1 MKKIFILLAA
11 SVVTLAANAQN
22 ITQVSKKEMKHEKHQ
37 EKKNERKELR
47 KLEGTEASYQSKE
60 AFLEA
65 FPNAT
70 DVNWSR
76 DKFYDIASFN
86 LNGIHQT
93 AYYDYKSELVGTV
106 IPKTFSD
113 LPASAQKWIDKKY
126 AGYEKGRVILFDD
139 NEYNETDMMLYGL
152 QFQDEDNYF
161 IELQKGTSDIVLQ
174 VTPEGNVFYFTE
186 VK

>member
-1 MKKIFILLAA
+1 MKKIFIFLAA

-22 ITQVSKKEMKHEKHQ
+22 ITQVSKKEMKHEKHL

-47 KLEGTEASYQSKE
+47 KLEGNEPSYQSKD
-60 AFLEA
+60 AFLGDFA
-65 FPNAT
+65 NAT

-76 DKFYDIASFN
+76 DKYYDIVSFTQ
-86 LNGIHQT
+86 NGIHQT
-93 AYYDYKSELVGTV
+93 AYYDYKGELVGTV
-106 IPKTFSD
+106 IPKSFND
-113 LPASAQKWIDKKY
+113 LPASAQKWINKKY
-126 AGYEKGRVILFDD
+126 SAYQKGRVILFDD
-139 NEYNETDMMLYGL
+139 NEYNDTDMMLYGL

-161 IELQKGTSDIVLQ
+161 IELQKGTSNIVLQ

>member
-1 MKKIFILLAA
+1 MKKLIILFAA

-22 ITQVSKKEMKHEKHQ
+22 IAQDSKKEMKHEKHL
-37 EKKNERKELR
+37 EKKSERKELR
-47 KLEGTEASYQSKE
+47 KLEGNEPAFQAKE
-60 AFLEA
+60 AFLGD
-65 FPNAT
+65 FSNAT
-70 DVNWSR
+70 DVSWNR
-76 DKFYDIASFN
+76 DKYYDIASFN
-86 LNGIHQT
+86 LDGIHQT

-106 IPKTFSD
+106 IPKTFND
-113 LPASAQKWIDKKY
+113 LPQSAQKYIDKKY
-126 AGYEKGRVILFDD
+126 AGYQKGRVILYDD

-161 IELQKGTSDIVLQ
+161 IELQRGTSDIVLQ